1 MQSII
6 IIFGIATI
14 IYLYAVLNL
23 IGVLIEYK
31 KMDQDTKDFV
41 KEVVNKSSLRK
52 ISFRTIVIGLY
63 LTCCWLVILNN

>member
-1 MQSII
+1 
-6 IIFGIATI
+6 
-14 IYLYAVLNL
+14 
-23 IGVLIEYK
+23 
-31 KMDQDTKDFV
+31 MDQDTKDFV